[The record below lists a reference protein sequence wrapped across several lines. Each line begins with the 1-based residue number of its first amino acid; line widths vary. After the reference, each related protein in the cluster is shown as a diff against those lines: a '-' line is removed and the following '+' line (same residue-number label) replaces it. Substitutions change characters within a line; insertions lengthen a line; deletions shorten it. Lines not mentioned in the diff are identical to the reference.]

1 MRQKDSIV
9 FAFLDT
15 NILLHFTYFDQIDW
29 PLELGYRRACLVIA
43 PTVLA
48 ELEKYKYDRDS
59 QRRQERSRKVSRH
72 LYQIGRA
79 EPPGIPAIVPGR
91 RDVTLLI
98 VTDSPDPAPYPG
110 LVASVQDDQIIAS
123 ILKFREMQSEAV
135 APDVLLVS
143 DDSGICLKCRS
154 RAIATVSLDDKL
166 RLPDEP
172 TKEQIE
178 LRKLESELTTL
189 KEREPV
195 LKLAFSHGG
204 QATESLMI
212 DVALV
217 EPYSEDQIEALCKSE
232 AEATLW
238 IPPRR
243 RDRHSAEEESRQTSP
258 APLYVADIIRATEQM
273 RRIMAES
280 MAYSFNS
287 TIPQE
292 EIDSYQKRREKY
304 LAVYRAYLDQ
314 VFAWKQLRGCT
325 QRISLVVSNDGTQ
338 PALGVVVRVVTP
350 DGIDVR
356 EPDDWPHAPN
366 PPKRPSDPKT
376 GLERL
381 VTSLQIDPGLLL
393 SPTSLSG
400 RHPEL
405 VLPDPDR
412 AGPSITPFNSTLIQW
427 ERSKVMHGLPLD
439 LTPLILTFPA
449 VMEERMYELRYE
461 LHAENLAKPA
471 EGTLRIVTRGQ
482 NRPFQPP
489 PPITQGSE
497 A

>member
-1 MRQKDSIV
+1 MRQKDTIV

-29 PLELGYRRACLVIA
+29 PLELGYQRVCLVIA

-79 EPPGIPAIVPGR
+79 EPPGIPATVPGR

-98 VTDSPDPAPYPG
+98 LTDSPDPSAYPG
-110 LVASVQDDQIIAS
+110 LVASVEDDQIIAS
-123 ILKFREMQSEAV
+123 ILKFRDVQSEAI

-143 DDSGICLKCRS
+143 DDSGICLKCRP
-154 RAIATVSLDDKL
+154 RAIATVGLDDKL

-172 TKEQIE
+172 TKAQIE
-178 LRKLESELTTL
+178 LRKLERELATL
-189 KEREPV
+189 KDREPV
-195 LKLAFSHGG
+195 LKLAFSHAG

-212 DVALV
+212 DLALV
-217 EPYSEDQIEALCKSE
+217 EPPSDDQIEALCQSE
-232 AEATLW
+232 AETTQW

-243 RDRHSAEEESRQTSP
+243 RDRDRAEEESQQAGP

-273 RRIMAES
+273 RQMVES
-280 MAYSFNS
+280 MAYPFNS

-292 EIDSYQKRREKY
+292 EIDSYEKKSEEY
-304 LAVYRAYLDQ
+304 LAAYRAYLGEA
-314 VFAWKQLRGCT
+314 FTWKQLRECS
-325 QRISLVVSNDGTQ
+325 QRICLILNNDGTQ
-338 PALGVVVRVVTP
+338 PALGVVVRVVAP
-350 DGIDVR
+350 DGISVQ

-366 PPKRPSDPKT
+366 PPERPSRPKT
-376 GLERL
+376 GLERM
-381 VTSLQIDPGLLL
+381 VASIQANPSLML
-393 SPTSLSG
+393 SPAIYGG
-400 RHPEL
+400 RYPEL
-405 VLPDPDR
+405 ALPDPDQ
-412 AGPSITPFNSTLIQW
+412 AGPSITPFNSLLIQW
-427 ERSKVMHGLPLD
+427 ERSKVMHGLPRD

-449 VMEERMYELRYE
+449 VMEERVYDLHCE
-461 LHAENLAKPA
+461 LHAENLARPA

-482 NRPFQPP
+482 IRPFQPP
-489 PPITQGSE
+489 PLIAQGSE